1 MQYDRGMLQII
12 IKIKVRK
19 VRKRKGITI
28 AQLSNISGISE
39 SYISELEREK
49 KIPTLYVICALA
61 AALEV
66 KETELYE
73 KKIIHIKKSL

>member
-61 AALEV
+61 AALDV
-66 KETELYE
+66 NETELYE
-73 KKIIHIKKSL
+73 KEIIHIKKSL